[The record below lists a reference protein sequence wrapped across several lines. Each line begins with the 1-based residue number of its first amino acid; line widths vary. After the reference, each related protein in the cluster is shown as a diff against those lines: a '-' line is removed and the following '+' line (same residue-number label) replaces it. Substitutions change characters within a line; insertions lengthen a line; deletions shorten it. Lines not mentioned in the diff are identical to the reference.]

1 MSAIERKS
9 REKVIILDFG
19 AQYAQLIAR
28 RVRECGVF
36 SEILPGDSPMSEI
49 LKREPNAL
57 ILTGGPGSAYEEGA
71 VAPDPEIFDS
81 GLPILGICYGHHLI
95 AAHFGGREAVGP
107 ARHREYGR
115 TALTVNADDPLFAE
129 LPRRLDVWMS
139 HGDLVSDAPLHFRVL
154 AETEQTPVAS
164 IVHEELPIYGVQFH
178 PEVGHTERGQD
189 MLDNWLR
196 KVAGFSGNWSMRSFI
211 ETTVEKIRDQIGDGN
226 ALCGLSGGVDSAVS
240 AVLVHRAIGDRLTC
254 VFVDHGLLRKG
265 EARAVTELFAEEMDL
280 NVVAVDATDR
290 FLEALSGVRDPEEK
304 RKIVGRE
311 FIEVFD
317 RQARELG
324 EFDFLVQGTI
334 YPDVVESGVGGSA
347 VIKSHHNVG
356 GLPEEMRMELVEP
369 LRELFKDEVRRVGS
383 ELGIPSQIIKR
394 HPFPGPGLAV
404 RVLGEITR
412 DKLGT
417 VRDADAIFE
426 EELRSADLYGDI
438 WQSFVVLPNMRSVG
452 VMGDQRTYAF
462 TAVLRAVTSED
473 AMTADWARI
482 PPEVLDITARRI
494 INEVE
499 GINRV
504 VYDVTS
510 KPPATIEWE

>member
-1 MSAIERKS
+1 MSVSESKS

-36 SEILPGDSPMSEI
+36 SEILPGDSSVGEI
-49 LKREPNAL
+49 LNREPNAL

-71 VAPDPEIFDS
+71 LAPDPGIFDL

-107 ARHREYGR
+107 AQRREYGR
-115 TALTVNADDPLFAE
+115 TALTITEDTPLFAD

-139 HGDLVSDAPLHFRVL
+139 HGDLVSAPPRRFRVL
-154 AETEQTPVAS
+154 AETDQTPVAA
-164 IVHEELPIYGVQFH
+164 IAHEELPICGVQFH
-178 PEVGHTERGQD
+178 PEVGHTQRGSD

-196 KVAGFSGNWSMRSFI
+196 RIAGLSGSWTMRSFI
-211 ETTVEKIRDQIGDGN
+211 DTTVDKIRAQIGEGS
-226 ALCGLSGGVDSAVS
+226 ALCGLSGGVDSAVW
-240 AVLVHRAIGDRLTC
+240 AVLVHRAIGDRLAC

-265 EARAVTELFAEEMDL
+265 EARAVTDLFAEQMDL

-290 FLEALSGVRDPEEK
+290 FLEALSGEPDPEQK

-324 EFDFLVQGTI
+324 EFDYLVQGTI
-334 YPDVVESGVGGSA
+334 YPDVVESGVGSSA
-347 VIKSHHNVG
+347 VIKTHHNVG
-356 GLPEEMRMELVEP
+356 GLPEKMRMELVEP

-383 ELGIPSQIIKR
+383 ELGIPPQIIKR

-412 DKLGT
+412 EKLDT
-417 VRDADAIFE
+417 VREADAIFE
-426 EELRSADLYGDI
+426 EELRAANLYDDI
-438 WQSFVVLPNMRSVG
+438 WQSFVVLPDMKSVG
-452 VMGDQRTYAF
+452 VMGDQRTYAY

-473 AMTADWARI
+473 AMTADWARV
-482 PPEVLDITARRI
+482 PPEVLDTTARRI